1 MENSI
6 YTVFI
11 VEDSEV
17 YREMLVHALNS
28 GRPGQGVLFSL
39 RDFAS
44 GEKCLQYIHLKPDV
58 IILDHFLNGS
68 GSLYN
73 MDGLSVLQRIKKF
86 SPSTEVIVLSS
97 QQNRQVYEDFLKKGA
112 SRYLQKQETGPFRVK
127 ESLIRMLRDKERK
140 KLRNEL
146 LRWITWGTAAAAC
159 LSLLFIHL
167 L

>member
-17 YREMLVHALNS
+17 YRDMLVHALKS
-28 GRPGQGVLFSL
+28 TWPGQGTLFSL
-39 RDFAS
+39 RDFSS

-97 QQNRQVYEDFLKKGA
+97 QQNPQVLENFLKGGA
-112 SRYLQKQETGPFRVK
+112 SRYLQKQDTGPFRVK
-127 ESLIRMLRDKERK
+127 ESLVHILRDRERK
-140 KLRNEL
+140 KMRREL
-146 LRWITWGTAAAAC
+146 LRWVTWGTAAAAC